1 MLSTFKVL
9 IHKLLMVKIIEHFA
23 EMALQHVSMIFRSNP
38 RFEIQKPL
46 PEIGSRIRSL
56 YFLVK
61 DKEDPKT
68 QKILNWTDFG
78 PYKSMD
84 DRTLQSLAKSFSQ
97 IEVRIDQ
104 T

>member
-1 MLSTFKVL
+1 
-9 IHKLLMVKIIEHFA
+9 
-23 EMALQHVSMIFRSNP
+23 MIFRSNP

-68 QKILNWTDFG
+68 QKLLNWTDFG
-78 PYKSMD
+78 PYKAMD
-84 DRTLQSLAKSFSQ
+84 DRTLQSLGKSFSQ
-97 IEVRIDQ
+97 IEVTNKIIQ
-104 T
+104 ISQNTFMFF